1 MKRIAFCIVC
11 FILLFLSNVSTSNA
25 TSRYLDQIDKSN
37 RKEVH
42 YYVKKSTEIVDQ
54 KEFSLTN
61 KEKNANENVVAI
73 AVKYDTVRDRFFKT
87 VNYDTYL
94 LDEQTGEIVDPG
106 KFVSSK
112 IYDEFINQH
121 KNDGENDFRW
131 KNSLI
136 VLALIFITIII
147 IPIFASKLND

>member
-1 MKRIAFCIVC
+1 MKRVAFCIFC
-11 FILLFLSNVSTSNA
+11 FFLLFLSNVSTSNA
-25 TSRYLDQIDKSN
+25 ASGYLDQIDKNNS
-37 RKEVH
+37 KEVH
-42 YYVKKSTEIVDQ
+42 YYVKKSTVIVEQ

-61 KEKNANENVVAI
+61 RDTNTDENVVAI
-73 AVKYDTVRDRFFKT
+73 AVKYDTVRDHFFKT
-87 VNYDTYL
+87 ANYDTYL
-94 LDEQTGEIVDPG
+94 LDEKTGEILDPG

-121 KNDGENDFRW
+121 KNDRENDFRW

-147 IPIFASKLND
+147 IPIFASKLNE